1 MRTTK
6 RFTPD
11 VLDRFRRQGRGL
23 GTYSDYVPWHRI
35 GRSDPSSLGRSH
47 LLMWR
52 DRQRELLS
60 DLELVGFCF
69 ACMAAGQADD
79 IREQFPLSLDA
90 CPHELSAY
98 DVRYAVQTQEGT
110 LAVADRLGI
119 KHPRTHGGGRSEAW
133 VMTTD
138 LLITLRGMDGRE
150 PTLLAVAMKHD
161 QDLTRERTKELL
173 RIEQAYWKTRGV
185 QWLLITPNLYDQR
198 VGITLRTTLPW
209 GLGQLVPSEKIAA
222 AASTILSSPNKT
234 YTQVLTQLVS
244 ILGGDID
251 LAQRALWQAIWL
263 GLAPIDLRRGWR
275 PHLSLQV
282 IPRADFDAMNPIL
295 SRRSSP
301 WI

>member
-23 GTYSDYVPWHRI
+23 GTYSDYVPWHRV

-52 DRQRELLS
+52 GRQRELLS

-69 ACMAAGQADD
+69 ASMSVGQTDD
-79 IREQFPLSLDA
+79 IREQFPLSLDPA
-90 CPHELSAY
+90 SHELSDY
-98 DVRYAVQTQEGT
+98 DARYTAGEYEGT
-110 LAVADRLGI
+110 LAIAKGLGI
-119 KHPRTHGGGRSEAW
+119 KHPRTHGGGRSESW

-138 LLITLRGMDGRE
+138 LLITLRGRNGGE

-161 QDLTRERTKELL
+161 QDLARKRTKELL
-173 RIEQAYWKTRGV
+173 HIEQAYWKTRGV

-198 VGITLRTTLPW
+198 VGIALRTTLPW
-209 GLGQLVPSEKIAA
+209 GLGQVVPSEKISA
-222 AASTILSSPNKT
+222 AASMILSSTNRT

-251 LAQRALWQAIWL
+251 LAQRALWQAIWFR
-263 GLAPIDLRRGWR
+263 LAPIDLRRGWR
-275 PHLSLQV
+275 PHLPLQV
-282 IPRADFDAMNPIL
+282 IPRADFDEMNPIL
-295 SRRSSP
+295 SRRSSS
-301 WI
+301 WS